1 MTRTTRP
8 VALTRHGMVS
18 SPHYLASVAGM
29 RVLQEGGSATDAAIA
44 VNAALGVVYPHMTGM
59 GGDAFWL
66 IYDAPSGRVH
76 ALNGSG
82 RASSKATRQFFRAEG
97 YEEIPS
103 RGPLAAV
110 TVPGAVDSWCAAH
123 EWFGRLPLRQALGSA
138 ISYARDGYP
147 VSGGQAH
154 CTEEVADVLNQ
165 HSATRRGFLPEGRP
179 PLLGEVMRFPELAET
194 IETVAEKGREGFY
207 EGPVAEEIAR
217 SVQDEGGILS
227 AEDLASQRS
236 DWVDPISTTY
246 RGLTCYQHPPNSQGF
261 AHLMMLNILEG
272 FDLHSMGEDSADYL
286 HLLVEA
292 TKAVFVDRDRYLTD
306 PEFAD
311 IPLEQLL
318 SKEYAAEL
326 RASIDMNRSRS
337 PAATKSPAGDTTYSA
352 VVDAEGNAASVI
364 QSLYYECGSAFVA
377 GGSGVCLQNR
387 GSFFSLDEEQ
397 TNRLEP
403 GKRTFHT
410 LMPGMLFQDG
420 LPSMIYGTMGGEGQP
435 QTQTALVTRTV
446 DFGHDI
452 QSAIDRPRWLY
463 GRTWGETTSDL
474 RVESRIPEAVVSML
488 RARNHPVRVVEEW
501 SDAMGHAQGIVLDHE
516 RSVLMGGADPR
527 GEGIAIGW

>member
-1 MTRTTRP
+1 
-8 VALTRHGMVS
+8 
-18 SPHYLASVAGM
+18 
-29 RVLQEGGSATDAAIA
+29 
-44 VNAALGVVYPHMTGM
+44 
-59 GGDAFWL
+59 
-66 IYDAPSGRVH
+66 
-76 ALNGSG
+76 
-82 RASSKATRQFFRAEG
+82 
-97 YEEIPS
+97 
-103 RGPLAAV
+103 
-110 TVPGAVDSWCAAH
+110 
-123 EWFGRLPLRQALGSA
+123 
-138 ISYARDGYP
+138 
-147 VSGGQAH
+147 
-154 CTEEVADVLNQ
+154 
-165 HSATRRGFLPEGRP
+165 
-179 PLLGEVMRFPELAET
+179 MRFPELAET